1 MPTYAAGQRIRA
13 SDINALPHTYY
24 MRTDQAVINSTVL
37 VDASGL
43 FFPVDANTYYAID
56 CWLLYNAHPTGQFKC
71 GLRLPTGTTGQVGLL
86 GPAGGYA
93 PANASAP
100 RINYIDFGAF
110 NVSGGIYSTHGDQQ
124 FPGQVF
130 IGAMMRGWLLTGNTA
145 GTVQF
150 QFAQN
155 VAYNPLATTLKLG
168 SWIRLDKM
176 E

>member
-24 MRTDQAVINSTVL
+24 MRTDQAVINSTAL

-43 FFPVDANTYYAID
+43 FFPVDANAYYALD
-56 CWLLYNAHPTGQFKC
+56 AWLLYNAHPSGAFKC
-71 GLRLPTGTTGQVGLL
+71 GLRVPSGTTGMAGLL
-86 GPAGGYA
+86 GPGSAQTPVAG
-93 PANASAP
+93 SP

-110 NVSGGIYSTHGDQQ
+110 SIIANTWATAGDQQ
-124 FPGQVF
+124 FPNTVF
-130 IGAMMRGWLLTGNTA
+130 VGAMMRGWVLTGNTA
-145 GTVQF
+145 GTIQF

-155 VAYNPLATTLKLG
+155 VAYNGLATTLKLG